1 MNPIA
6 MTVLLLASLST
17 FAWVAQRRI
26 AILGVVK
33 PEPEFDLTRP
43 GELFA
48 RIRMLIMVSLGQ
60 GKMATNEKYRVA
72 GIAHIFVYGAF
83 MVLGLNSLLLII
95 RGFSPNFDFF
105 GLLGESSPLYLAYNL
120 PKEIFALAAIL
131 GSAVFVYYRLI
142 VRNKRMTLG
151 VEGLIILGI
160 ISVMMLADFLYN
172 GARIAL
178 EAQAAGH
185 DPHFTWAEPIGSS
198 LGIALFGKNDSLLT
212 VLYHLGF
219 WTHAGLVLL
228 FLNLL
233 PHSKHFH
240 VITNFP
246 NVFASRIGP
255 VGRLPNVEDIEGKV
269 EREEAI
275 GIAKVTDLSWKQVLD
290 LYTCTECGRCSDN
303 CPAYTTG
310 KKLSPKHLTL
320 ALRDHLY
327 ASEGRLVNDTS
338 TVNPVKPA
346 AETSEDGSEKK
357 EVLHT
362 NPPAP
367 ADGYWTTDADVELV
381 PNIVDPDVIWACTS
395 CRACEEQCPVM
406 ITYVDKIV
414 QMRRDQVMI
423 KNEFP
428 PDLQKPFR
436 GMETNGNPWNLSAM
450 DRAGWADG
458 LDIPTLEDNR
468 NAAVLYWVGC
478 ASSYDDRAKK
488 VSRSVAKLLKHAG
501 IDFAILGTEETC
513 TGDPARRAGN
523 EFLFQMLA
531 QQNAETLKGYEAE
544 KKTVITACPHCFN
557 TLKNEYPDFGIKL
570 EVVHHSEFLLD
581 LINKGKLK
589 PEKSSKEVVAFHDS
603 CYLGRY
609 NNVYDA
615 PRKLL
620 ESIPGLELREVSYW
634 NKSKGLC
641 CGAGG
646 AQMFMEEQHGTQRVN
661 NKRTL
666 QLLDTGATTL
676 ASGCPF
682 CMTMITDGLKA
693 EEKEEQIGQKDIA
706 EILATSVG
714 VDVVEVSTA
723 AE

>member
-1 MNPIA
+1 MNPVA
-6 MTVLLLASLST
+6 MAIVLVVTLSL
-17 FAWVAQRRI
+17 FAWSAYRRF
-26 AILGVVK
+26 ALWQTAK
-33 PEPEFDLTRP
+33 PEPEFDLSRP
-43 GELFA
+43 GELA
-48 RIRMLIMVSLGQ
+48 QRVKQLVLISFGQ
-60 GKMATNEKYRVA
+60 KKMPANEKYRAAGVA
-72 GIAHIFVYGAF
+72 HAFIFGAF
-83 MVLGLNSLLLII
+83 LVLGVNSVVLWV
-95 RGFSPNFDFF
+95 RGFDPNFDVF
-105 GLLGESSPLYLAYNL
+105 GLMARGTLLGDGYSFA
-120 PKEIFALAAIL
+120 KELFAAAAVL
-131 GSAVFVYYRLI
+131 GCAVFVYYRL
-142 VRNKRMTLG
+142 VVHSKRMTLG

-160 ISVMMLADFLYN
+160 IATMMIADFLYN
-172 GARIAL
+172 GAWLAL
-178 EAQAAGH
+178 EARGAGGV
-185 DPHFTWAEPIGSS
+185 PHFHPAEPIGSG
-198 LGIALFGKNDSLLT
+198 LAVAFQGLDEGVLRVIAHS
-212 VLYHLGF
+212 GF
-219 WTHAGLVLL
+219 WWHSSFVLI

-233 PHSKHFH
+233 PYSKHFH

-246 NVFASRIGP
+246 NVFAARLGP
-255 VGRLPNVEDIEGKV
+255 VGRLPNVEDLEGKV
-269 EREEAI
+269 EREEPI
-275 GIAKVTDLSWKQVLD
+275 GVAKVTDLTWKQVLD

-327 ASEGRLVNDTS
+327 ASEGRLIADSGVTDPS
-338 TVNPVKPA
+338 A
-346 AETSEDGSEKK
+346 AKKTSEEGEPAR

-367 ADGYWTTDADVELV
+367 AGGYFVTGADVELV
-381 PNIVDPDVIWACTS
+381 PNIIDPEVIWACTS

-450 DRAGWADG
+450 DRANWSDG
-458 LDIPTLEDNR
+458 LDIPFLSDKPD
-468 NAAVLYWVGC
+468 AAVLYWVGC
-478 ASSYDDRAKK
+478 AASYDDRAKK
-488 VSRSVAKLLKHAG
+488 VSRSVARLLQHAG
-501 IDFAILGTEETC
+501 VDFAILGTEETC

-523 EFLFQMLA
+523 EFLFQMMA
-531 QQNAETLKGYEAE
+531 QQNVETLNNYGVD

-557 TLKNEYPDFGIKL
+557 TLKNEYPDFGGKY
-570 EVVHHSEFLLD
+570 EVVHHSDFLMG
-581 LINKGKLK
+581 LIKEGKLK
-589 PEKSSKEVVAFHDS
+589 PERKVPGSVAYHDS

-615 PRKLL
+615 PRQILQ
-620 ESIPGLELREVSYW
+620 SIPGLELREVSYW

-646 AQMFMEEQHGTQRVN
+646 AQMFMEEQHGTERVN
-661 NKRTL
+661 KKRTL

-676 ASGCPF
+676 ATGCPF

-693 EEKEEQIGQKDIA
+693 EEKEDKIGQKDVA
-706 EILATSVG
+706 EILAASVG
-714 VDVVEVSTA
+714 VETAEVAQA
-723 AE
+723 AQ